1 VVDGSRFLE
10 RVRRY
15 YRESRPE
22 ATKELGSATE
32 AEAYFQSLAAE
43 IESQVQGAEDQ
54 IAGPDLPGETY
65 LEKVGRLT
73 AARGQAEELVLADLL
88 YAIPPEDEDEDEGF
102 SPEATA
108 WFQELQQQ
116 RADLVEIFAR
126 IDAEMTAEWE
136 QQQRLEAEGNDSR
149 P

>member
-1 VVDGSRFLE
+1 MVDGSRFLD

-22 ATKELGSATE
+22 ATKELGSETE

-43 IESQVQGAEDQ
+43 IESQVQDAEDQ

-88 YAIPPEDEDEDEGF
+88 YAIPPEDDDEEDGF
-102 SPEATA
+102 SPEAKA
-108 WFQELQQQ
+108 WFQEDRQI
-116 RADLVEIFAR
+116 RADLVEINAR
-126 IDAEMTAEWE
+126 IEAEMTAEWE
-136 QQQRLEAEGNDSR
+136 QQQRMEAEGHDSR

>member
-1 VVDGSRFLE
+1 VVDGSRFLN

-15 YRESRPE
+15 YRESRPD
-22 ATKELGSATE
+22 AAKELGSATE

-43 IESQVQGAEDQ
+43 IEGQVQDAEDQ

-88 YAIPPEDEDEDEGF
+88 YAIPPEDEDEEDGF
-102 SPEATA
+102 SQEALARFQENREIRAHAAALLAEPWPEAPTET
-108 WFQELQQQ
+108 Q
-116 RADLVEIFAR
+116 
-126 IDAEMTAEWE
+126 TN
-136 QQQRLEAEGNDSR
+136 G
-149 P
+149 